1 VARVLIAVGGVLL
14 VLGIVLG
21 GYQVYLRYQDAIERQ
36 QVDRYTA
43 AIQPGASDAGRL
55 VQETIIPEI
64 DAYAAGTLPAG
75 KIALDAASWRVFF
88 QRTRQQFAAAA
99 HPGDLDSVARQFDA
113 ALGEYEAS
121 VSEIQKVVAA
131 DAAQTLA
138 AAKAQAKRGDCD
150 YGRAAVALTSLRRSL
165 SLPDVATFAAANT
178 NACR

>member
-1 VARVLIAVGGVLL
+1 MARVLIAVGGVLL

-21 GYQVYLRYQDAIERQ
+21 GYQVYLRYQDAVERQ

-43 AIQPGASDAGRL
+43 AIQPVASDAGRL
-55 VQETIIPEI
+55 VQETIIPEV
-64 DAYAAGTLPAG
+64 DAYAAGRLPAS

-88 QRTRQQFAAAA
+88 LRTRQQFAGVA
-99 HPGDLDSVARQFDA
+99 HPGDLAPVAERFDSALAEYATSVA
-113 ALGEYEAS
+113 
-121 VSEIQKVVAA
+121 EIQKVAA
-131 DAAQTLA
+131 GDPARTLA

-165 SLPDVATFAAANT
+165 SLPDVATFAGANT